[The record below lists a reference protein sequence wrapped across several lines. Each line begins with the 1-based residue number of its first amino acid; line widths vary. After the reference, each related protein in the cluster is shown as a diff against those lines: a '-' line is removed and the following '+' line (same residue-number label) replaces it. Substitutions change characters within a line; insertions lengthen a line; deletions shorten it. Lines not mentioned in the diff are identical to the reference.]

1 MLCLKQ
7 FFKILYLFIWLHRVV
22 VAACRIFFFFVLVA
36 ARGILLPQPGIEPRP
51 PNAGPLHWEHS
62 ILATGP
68 KGKSHKTKCLK
79 EAK

>member
-1 MLCLKQ
+1 MAWE
-7 FFKILYLFIWLHRVV
+7 I
-22 VAACRIFFFFVLVA
+22 LVA